1 MPTDDAD
8 YRLSVVDAALRLFA
22 EQGYD
27 STSVDAIAAAAGI
40 SRRTLFRQFRSKD
53 DVVFADLEVLL
64 ARTDDYLHGADHPDP
79 WLAVCD
85 AAMLVYRGYAAQ
97 DEIARRRYEVVRAVP
112 VLREREIVMVRRY
125 ERLFVEYLRS
135 RLPETPG
142 LERVRFAAAVV
153 TTHNYLLSRMLR
165 GYPTDPDEVRAA
177 LVGIRDERPVGGS
190 ASASADDIVIA
201 VFPRGT
207 RVPTL
212 VRALE
217 NRLGD
222 SL

>member
-1 MPTDDAD
+1 MPTDDTD
-8 YRLSVVDAALRLFA
+8 YRLNVVDAALQLFA
-22 EQGYD
+22 EQGYE

-53 DVVFADLEVLL
+53 DVVFADLEILL
-64 ARTDDYLHGADHPDP
+64 GRTRDYLHDDEHADP
-79 WLAVCD
+79 WLAICA
-85 AAMLVYRGYAAQ
+85 AAMLVYRGYTAEA
-97 DEIARRRYEVVRAVP
+97 ERARQRYQVVRTVP

-142 LERVRFAAAVV
+142 LDRVRFAAAVV
-153 TTHNYLLSRMLR
+153 TTHNYLLGRMLR
-165 GYPTDPDEVRAA
+165 GYPSDAEQVWTA
-177 LVGIRDERPVGGS
+177 LVAIRDERTGTHPSDEV
-190 ASASADDIVIA
+190 VVA

-207 RVPTL
+207 RVGEL
-212 VRALE
+212 VRTLQ

-222 SL
+222 GL